1 MATRGKGHGNEQGRE
16 VTRRQ
21 GAAQGHEQGHKQ
33 GHEQGHEQGQ
43 EQVEEPDQGIA
54 LDGKVWMTVG
64 GENLGGSNRV
74 ELLAAIA
81 QSGSITAAARA
92 VGLSYK
98 AAWDAIDTMNNL
110 AGEALVER
118 VTGGK
123 GGGGTRLTARGAQL
137 VGNFRTIEQVHND
150 FLQRL
155 NRQAGAL
162 ADDLALFSRFK
173 MRTSARN
180 QFFGAV
186 KRVAQ
191 GAVNDEVELEIAGG
205 QSIVAIVT
213 RESSENL
220 RLAPG
225 RQAFAL
231 VKSSSVIVMT
241 DGGGARL
248 SARNQLAGRV
258 ARLMRGAVN
267 AEVVIE
273 LAGGGSV
280 AATIT
285 NDSADALGL
294 REGAAAS
301 ALFKASSVILG
312 VPE

>member
-1 MATRGKGHGNEQGRE
+1 MDSQGN
-16 VTRRQ
+16 
-21 GAAQGHEQGHKQ
+21 
-33 GHEQGHEQGQ
+33 
-43 EQVEEPDQGIA
+43 DIA
-54 LDGKVWMTVG
+54 LEGKVWMTVG

-81 QSGSITAAARA
+81 QSGSITAAAKA

-123 GGGGTRLTARGAQL
+123 GGGGTRLTSRGVQL
-137 VGNFRTIEQVHND
+137 VDNFRTIEQVHND

-155 NRQAGAL
+155 NRQAGEL
-162 ADDLALFSRFK
+162 VDDLALFSRFK

-180 QFFGAV
+180 QFFGKV
-186 KRVAQ
+186 TRVAQ

-205 QSIVAIVT
+205 QVIVAIVT

-220 RLAPG
+220 GLAPG

-241 DGGGARL
+241 DGGGEKVRL
-248 SARNQLAGRV
+248 SARNQLGGQV
-258 ARLMRGAVN
+258 TRLMRGAVN
-267 AEVVIE
+267 SEVVIE
-273 LAGGGSV
+273 LSGGGSV

-285 NDSADALGL
+285 NESVDALGL
-294 REGAAAS
+294 EEGAAAT
-301 ALFKASSVILG
+301 ALFKASNVILG